1 MQSSNASALT
11 GASKDLDGRPIMCD
25 SEHKGLNFCLQSSGA
40 ILSKRWVVIAQ
51 QLLDAAGYAYGDDYR
66 RLAYVHDEQQLSVRP
81 ELVEPISLI
90 LTESAKAAGQ
100 YYNFRV
106 PITASACSGD
116 SWAATH

>member
-1 MQSSNASALT
+1 MAA
-11 GASKDLDGRPIMCD
+11 DVCD
-25 SEHKGLNFCLQSSGA
+25 SEHKGLNFCIQSAGA
-40 ILSKRWVVIAQ
+40 IISKRWVVLTQ
-51 QLLDAAGYAYGDDYR
+51 QLLETADYVYGNDYR

-81 ELVEPISLI
+81 ELVDPISLI

-100 YYNFRV
+100 YYDFRV